1 MRTILILRIAD
12 DYSTDLTD
20 RKQFAYQKNDQRYC
34 PKKQNRAH
42 TDFCISICTEYY
54 ILNLELLAHAGSTP
68 DKRNGTPQIRR

>member
-54 ILNLELLAHAGSTP
+54 ILHLELLGLMALRAILGSP
-68 DKRNGTPQIRR
+68 IHIS